1 MLEMLDINK
10 NIIKYDSS
18 LGLDIVPRAMNYQ
31 SSTVTRYFDLL
42 NGNVC
47 FSITEDID
55 FLRFALVDDKNFI
68 LKYKDFPG
76 KNCDTDDFGNKI
88 ETKLTHINNTTLITT
103 DTSDKDRNN
112 FNLLTNEKN
121 LITSKLKFL
130 VIMALDSTRKLKNIN
145 NSNYT
150 NCYLIFPL
158 DRIGTTEMFKL
169 LEPKI
174 GILDRTNIL
183 QNFDY
188 LQTNFIGSN
197 NLALNRNYEYER
209 NILLRTQDKIGFLN
223 NEMIYNSSIFNDTK
237 SLSKTLNLVAN
248 NTKTKKMDLY
258 VEPDFKFG
266 LYNISQRTIAPYTID
281 YNFSYIRYEAF
292 VNEFCKN
299 YEIIIYNAESYQ
311 NNLKGDNNALIPRYY
326 KKDAIENYH
335 LTIDLDLKDILKAVN
350 YGLDINNIYE
360 DIIVILKIDDG
371 DRQYLQYDVTLTHN
385 SINTYDGTLHHWYT
399 RVGSVNLDYNM
410 VLYDNKEIQCETI
423 DFKLT
428 YERDDKLNRTYTY
441 FNGFANVLTDTI
453 TRYEIQ
459 ILNYADNTLIK
470 KYKGLLYRDSPIT
483 GGNAR
488 IKLKLEDILIHQ
500 EKDIFIRFKILND
513 CEERFISI
521 KKKCSKTFDT
531 KAYIVNDRYKYR
543 EVSSILYENKN
554 LNKTIDSYY
563 SNSIITEKSSINL
576 LNQNPEIGSTNIIS
590 DSNNNIKL
598 LTSEN
603 NDSLF
608 MAERL
613 TFLDNA
619 EALNLTGLKMIKNI
633 EDENTFNIIP
643 RMVMY
648 KSAIIDEQPYKIFA
662 NKTDADTETHNYF
675 TAYLYFPQTISTIF
689 EPYKNK
695 TPRILTTNEIN
706 QLVLDDLPFGA
717 NDFEADFSRKIYLNF
732 YADNASLVA
741 GVNFIRLGFDTE
753 SVWIKALQ
761 DNVYNEWNPKL
772 IIVTDKI
779 YQEFNLRNNNN
790 TLNFSSK
797 LGNIFELD
805 FDINNTNN
813 PINHVDISM
822 TEQTENNTLMPN
834 FDKIDLNEIYRTVP
848 TFDNFLGIT
857 EVPSDTVG
865 INSLIND
872 NLGILKDNTSTVYE
886 TKFKLYKVTDNFVI
900 INAKIKY
907 LIQNKKTNP
916 EVPNSSKEYLNTIKL
931 FNKTVFELYRNEG
944 TINEP
949 NLILLKKG
957 EVPTCEK
964 LAFGSIDLDF
974 SGTLNISKQYILKY
988 RVMDNGIV
996 ENNVYTFFY
1005 TPVL

>member
-1 MLEMLDINK
+1 MLELNK
-10 NIIKYDSS
+10 NIIKYNDS
-18 LGLDIVPRAMNYQ
+18 LGLDLVPRATNY
-31 SSTVTRYFDLL
+31 SNSVVTRYFDLL
-42 NGNVC
+42 NGNAS
-47 FSITEDID
+47 FSITDDVD
-55 FLRFALVDDKNFI
+55 FVRFALIDDKNFI

-76 KNCDTDDFGNKI
+76 KNCDTDEFGNKV
-88 ETKLTHINNTTLITT
+88 ETRLDHITNTTLITT
-103 DTSDKDRNN
+103 DSNNSDTYS
-112 FNLLTNEKN
+112 LLNAEKN
-121 LITSKLKFL
+121 NITSKLKFL
-130 VIMALDSTRKLKNIN
+130 VIMALDASRKIKNIN
-145 NSNYT
+145 NQDYT

-174 GILDRTNIL
+174 GILDRMNIL
-183 QNFDY
+183 QNFDFI
-188 LQTNFIGSN
+188 QTNFIGSN
-197 NLALNRNYEYER
+197 NLALSRNYEYER
-209 NILLRTQDKIGFLN
+209 NILLRTNDKIGFLS
-223 NEMIYNSSIFNDTK
+223 NEMIYNASIFNDTTA
-237 SLSKTLNLVAN
+237 LSRTINLVAN
-248 NTKTKKMDLY
+248 NPSTKKMDLY
-258 VEPDFKFG
+258 VEPNFKFG
-266 LYNISQRTIAPYTID
+266 LYNIMQRTIAPYTTD
-281 YNFSYIRYEAF
+281 YTFSYIKYEAY
-292 VNEFCKN
+292 VNDFCKN
-299 YEIIIYNAESYQ
+299 YEIIIYNAESYK
-311 NNLKGDNNALIPRYY
+311 NNKNGDNNVLIPRYY
-326 KKDAIENYH
+326 KKEAIENYH
-335 LTIDLDLKDILKAVN
+335 LNIDLDLKTILKTVN
-350 YGLDINNIYE
+350 YGLDINNNYE

-371 DRQYLQYDVTLTHN
+371 DRQYLTYDVTLTHN
-385 SINTYDGTLHHWYT
+385 SISIPNGAHHWYT

-410 VLYDNKEIQCETI
+410 ILYDNKEIQCENI

-428 YERDDKLNRTYTY
+428 YEADDKLSKTYTY
-441 FNGFANVLTDTI
+441 FNGFANALTDTI

-531 KAYIVNDRYKYR
+531 KSYIINDRYKYR
-543 EVSSILYENKN
+543 EVSSILYENRN
-554 LNKTIDSYY
+554 LNKIMDSYY
-563 SNSIITEKSSINL
+563 SNSIITEKSSTAL
-576 LNQNPEIGSTNIIS
+576 LNQNPEIGSINIIS
-590 DSNNNIKL
+590 DSNNNIKML
-598 LTSEN
+598 SGEN
-603 NDSLF
+603 TDQLF

-613 TFLDNA
+613 TFLDNV
-619 EALNLTGLKMIKNI
+619 EALNITGLKMIKNI
-633 EDENTFNIIP
+633 EDENTFHIGP

-648 KSAIIDEQPYKIFA
+648 KSAIVDETPYNIFA
-662 NKTDADTETHNYF
+662 NRTDIDTESHNYF
-675 TAYLYFPQTISTIF
+675 AAYIYFPQTISTIF

-695 TPRILTTNEIN
+695 TARILTTNEIN
-706 QLVLDDLPFGA
+706 KLVLDDLPFGA
-717 NDFEADFSRKIYLNF
+717 NDFDVDVSRKIYLNF

-753 SVWIKALQ
+753 AVWIKALQ

-805 FDINNTNN
+805 YKIIDQTSYI
-813 PINHVDISM
+813 DISM

-834 FDKIDLNEIYRTVP
+834 YDKIDVNEIYKTVP

-857 EVPSDTVG
+857 DVPSNTIG
-865 INSLIND
+865 INSLVKD

-886 TKFKLYKVTDNFVI
+886 TKFKLYKITDNFVI
-900 INAKIKY
+900 INSKIKY

-916 EVPNSSKEYLNTIKL
+916 ELPVSSKEYLNTVKL
-931 FNKTVFELYRNEG
+931 HNKTLFELYRNEG

-949 NLILLKKG
+949 NLILLKRG
-957 EVPTCEK
+957 EVPTSEK
-964 LAFGSIDLDF
+964 LAFGLIDIDF
-974 SGTLNISKQYILKY
+974 SATVNVSKQYILKY
-988 RVMDNGIV
+988 RVMDNGIA

-1005 TPVL
+1005 TPIL

>member
-1 MLEMLDINK
+1 MLELNK
-10 NIIKYDSS
+10 NIIKYDNS
-18 LGLDIVPRAMNYQ
+18 LGLDLVPRATNYTQ
-31 SSTVTRYFDLL
+31 SVVTRYFDLL
-42 NGNVC
+42 NGNAC

-55 FLRFALVDDKNFI
+55 FLRFALIDNKNLI

-76 KNCDTDDFGNKI
+76 KLCDTDEFGNKI
-88 ETKLTHINNTTLITT
+88 ETRLTHITNTTLITT
-103 DTSDKDRNN
+103 DSYDKDNYP
-112 FNLLTNEKN
+112 LLNAEKN
-121 LITSKLKFL
+121 TITASLKFL
-130 VIMALDSTRKLKNIN
+130 VIMALDSTRKIKNIN
-145 NSNYT
+145 NQDYT
-150 NCYLIFPL
+150 NCYLIMPL
-158 DRIGTTEMFKL
+158 DRIGTTEMFKI

-188 LQTNFIGSN
+188 IQTNFIGSN
-197 NLALNRNYEYER
+197 NLALNRNYQYER
-209 NILLRTQDKIGFLN
+209 NVLLRTNDKVGFLS

-237 SLSKTLNLVAN
+237 SLSRTLNMVAN

-258 VEPDFKFG
+258 VEPNFKFG
-266 LYNISQRTIAPYTID
+266 LYNITQRTIPPYTAD
-281 YNFSYIRYEAF
+281 YTFSYIKYEAF

-299 YEIIIYNAESYQ
+299 YEIVIYNAESYK
-311 NNLKGDNNALIPRYY
+311 NSKKGDNNVLIPRYY
-326 KKDAIENYH
+326 KKEAIENYH
-335 LTIDLDLKDILKAVN
+335 LNIDLDLKTILKTVN
-350 YGLDINNIYE
+350 YGLDINNNYE
-360 DIIVILKIDDG
+360 NIIVVLKIDDG
-371 DRQYLQYDVTLTHN
+371 DRQYLLYDVELAHN
-385 SINTYDGTLHHWYT
+385 SISTYSGSHHWYT

-410 VLYDNKEIQCETI
+410 VLYDNKEIDCEEI

-428 YERDDKLNRTYTY
+428 YEADDRLSKTYTY

-453 TRYEIQ
+453 TRYEVQ
-459 ILNYADNTLIK
+459 ILNYQDNTLIK
-470 KYKGLLYRDSPIT
+470 KYKGFLYRDSPLS

-488 IKLKLEDILIHQ
+488 IKIKLEDVLLNY

-531 KAYIVNDRYKYR
+531 KSYIINDRYKYR

-554 LNKTIDSYY
+554 LNKIMDSYY
-563 SNSIITEKSSINL
+563 SNSIITEKSSIAL
-576 LNQNPEIGSTNIIS
+576 LNQNPEIGITNIIS
-590 DSNNNIKL
+590 DSNNNIKIL
-598 LTSEN
+598 NEN
-603 NDSLF
+603 TDNLF

-619 EALNLTGLKMIKNI
+619 DALNLTGLKMIKNI
-633 EDENTFNIIP
+633 EDENTFHIIP

-648 KSAIIDEQPYKIFA
+648 KSALIDETPYKIFA
-662 NKTDADTETHNYF
+662 NKTDADTESHNYF

-689 EPYKNK
+689 DKYRNK
-695 TPRILTTNEIN
+695 PPRILTTSEIN

-717 NDFEADFSRKIYLNF
+717 NDFDTDFSRKIYLNF

-753 SVWIKALQ
+753 SVWIRALQ

-805 FDINNTNN
+805 YDIINTQN
-813 PINHVDISM
+813 PISHVDISM

-834 FDKIDLNEIYRTVP
+834 FDKIEMNDLYKTVP

-857 EVPSDTVG
+857 DVPSNTVG
-865 INSLIND
+865 LNSLVND

-886 TKFKLYKVTDNFVI
+886 TKFKLYKISDSFVI

-907 LIQNKKTNP
+907 LIQNKKTD
-916 EVPNSSKEYLNTIKL
+916 PNLTVSSKEFLNNIKL

-949 NLILLKKG
+949 NLILLKRG
-957 EVPTCEK
+957 EVPTSEK
-964 LAFGSIDLDF
+964 LAFGSIDIDF
-974 SGTLNISKQYILKY
+974 SGTINVSKQYILKY

-1005 TPVL
+1005 TPVI